1 MIKRTRLKVSHADNE
16 ERERKKK
23 VQVRFDE
30 FKRWSL
36 DRIKKRFGTIPQRY
50 IDRVEIES
58 VLSVLNLTPNRETLM
73 LDAGC
78 GSGRFLAPLSKDL
91 DIVGA
96 DFSKGLLEKAREDEP
111 KAPLCVADVEHL
123 PFKTETFDTILSVRV
138 LQHVT
143 HQKKA
148 IEELSRVTKKGGT
161 LIILAYNNL
170 TLHALYKWIRQKLKN
185 WKWYP
190 DNYCS
195 PWELKK
201 VLGKSG
207 VSIVEIRGTVMANP
221 WFFNYFNLAQLLQ
234 RIAPKAFS
242 YYFKTF
248 QRLEEK
254 LGSRFPFR
262 YLSDRTIVRG
272 VKVDTLKLQRQ
283 N

>member
-1 MIKRTRLKVSHADNE
+1 MKHRVPNTGNE
-16 ERERKKK
+16 KKERKKR
-23 VQVRFDE
+23 VQARFDE
-30 FKRWSL
+30 FKTWSL
-36 DRIKKRFGTIPQRY
+36 QEIKKRFGTIPRRY
-50 IDRVEIES
+50 IDQVEIES
-58 VLSVLNLTPNRETLM
+58 VLSVLDLTQNNKTLM

-78 GSGRFLAPLSKDL
+78 GSGRFLTPLSKDIN
-91 DIVGA
+91 IVGA
-96 DFSKGLLEKAREDEP
+96 DFSKGLLEKVRKDAPDV
-111 KAPLCVADVEHL
+111 PLCVADVEHL

-143 HQKKA
+143 NQKKT
-148 IEELSRVTKKGGT
+148 IKELSRITKKGGT

-201 VLGKSG
+201 MLSKTG
-207 VSIVEIRGTVMANP
+207 VSIVKTRGTVMANP
-221 WFFNYFNLAQLLQ
+221 WFFNYFNLTQLLQ
-234 RIAPKAFS
+234 RIAPRAFN

-262 YLSDRTIVRG
+262 YLSDRTTVRG
-272 VKVDTLKLQRQ
+272 VKVDTPKLQRQ